1 MIKKKILVLMSSYN
15 GEKYIKKQIE
25 SIMEQRNI
33 SDLVLRIRDDG
44 SKDETCN
51 IIRDLQKIYPGKI
64 ELIEGKNVG
73 YNASFFELINGAEG
87 YDYYSISDQ
96 DDVWLPAKLS
106 VAIKALEE
114 NDVNTPLLYAS
125 TSYLVYDDLKPYGQ
139 TRNKSRKFTIYNT
152 IIQNI
157 CPGHTQVFNNALLS
171 LIQGDLDTSRV
182 YVYDS
187 WITNVAMLYGKI
199 VFNKSS
205 YTLYRQHK
213 GNQLGSGTGKIGQ
226 LLASAKRTGTGDGLK
241 YRHQIEYF
249 AEKYKNKLS
258 EEGYY
263 KEIAKFI
270 SSKSLLSKIKYALT
284 GKMYRQKRIETVAF
298 YAAVILGKY

>member
-15 GEKYIKKQIE
+15 GEKYIRKQIE

-270 SSKSLLSKIKYALT
+270 SSKSLLNKIKYALT

>member
-1 MIKKKILVLMSSYN
+1 MIENKILVLMSSYN

-33 SDLVLRIRDDG
+33 ANLVLRIRDDG
-44 SKDETCN
+44 SKDSTCE
-51 IIRDLQKIYPGKI
+51 IIKDLQRNYPGKI
-64 ELIEGKNVG
+64 ELIEGENLG
-73 YNASFFELINGAEG
+73 YNASFFELINGAKDF
-87 YDYYSISDQ
+87 DYYSISDQ
-96 DDVWLPAKLS
+96 DDVWLPSKLE
-106 VAIKALEE
+106 VAVKALEK
-114 NDVNTPLLYAS
+114 NDAKLPLLYAS

-139 TRNKSRKFTIYNT
+139 TRNKSREFTIYNT

-157 CPGHTQVFNNALLS
+157 CPGHTQVFNNALLE
-171 LIQGDLDTSRV
+171 LIKGDLDFSRV

-199 VFNKSS
+199 IFNKSS

-213 GNQLGSGTGKIGQ
+213 GNQLGSGTGRIGQ
-226 LLASAKRTGTGDGLK
+226 LLASAKRTETGDGFK

-249 AEKYKNKLS
+249 VEKNKDELS
-258 EEGYY
+258 KKGFYR
-263 KEIAKFI
+263 EINNFI
-270 SSKSLLSKIKYALT
+270 SAQTLTRKILYALK
-284 GKMYRQKRIETVAF
+284 GKLYRQKKIETVAF